1 MNVAVR
7 VATQN
12 AINTSLMAANNA
24 ARRARS
30 NDDDYGLHGWEEV
43 AAWIIGFVLLGVIIG
58 GIALEVLEVCFG

>member
-24 ARRARS
+24 ARRARQGS
-30 NDDDYGLHGWEEV
+30 EPVDTAQWAPSLVFIAAAAIITV
-43 AAWIIGFVLLGVIIG
+43 AVVLTTVGVFVS
-58 GIALEVLEVCFG
+58 CFG